1 MATGSYLSIITLN
14 VNGLNVPTKRQR
26 LAEWIQKQDTYIVCL
41 QETHLKLRDTYRLKV
56 KDWKVLCKKIILLGS
71 SEAESFFLLKI
82 FFNVVTLTFQLLKDY
97 HLFDVPFYCS
107 NSFAVSLKFS
117 TSFK

>member
-1 MATGSYLSIITLN
+1 MTQLCKNLYA
-14 VNGLNVPTKRQR
+14 
-26 LAEWIQKQDTYIVCL
+26 
-41 QETHLKLRDTYRLKV
+41 QE
-56 KDWKVLCKKIILLGS
+56 DWKVFCKKIILLGS